1 MNINVSSNIN
11 QVTRHLTAIQKKQ
24 IPFAL
29 AGALNDV
36 AFKAG
41 PGRGGKVLA
50 KEADK
55 TFKGGA
61 TGFTKRG
68 FKVNKAT
75 KQNLTAEVFVDEL
88 QAKYMRFQIKGGTR
102 FPERKSLLISTDK
115 TRLNKFG
122 NITPATYARLINDK
136 TKYFKGVPKG
146 VSGQQY
152 EGIWERYGRSSRKP
166 GGQRIR
172 MVARYIDKAQYRP
185 LFPFGETVKGV
196 VFGQQGGI
204 TERFKKRLAYAL
216 KTAKKPRA

>member
-11 QVTRHLTAIQKKQ
+11 QVTRHLNDIQRKQ

-41 PGRGGKVLA
+41 PKGRVLG

-61 TGFTKRG
+61 PAFTQRA
-68 FKVNKAT
+68 FKVNKAN
-75 KQNLTAEVFVDEL
+75 KKNLTAEVFVDKVQQRYL
-88 QAKYMRFQIKGGTR
+88 RFQIKGGIR
-102 FPERKSLLISTDK
+102 FPDRSSLLISTDK
-115 TRLNKFG
+115 TRLNKYG

-136 TKYFKGVPKG
+136 TKHFKGVPKG
-146 VSGQQY
+146 MSGKQY

-166 GGQRIR
+166 GGQKIR

-185 LFPFGETVKGV
+185 LFPFAETTQGV

-204 TERFKKRLAYAL
+204 TERFRKRLAYAL
-216 KTAKKPRA
+216 KTAKKPRR